1 MWIENHVPA
10 GHAFGTRHDQ
20 FVASEQCGQRALAT
34 TTCFITFPPCRGVYM
49 MAVEPYASLV
59 NNALGSQDR
68 IASSVLETNFVAIK
82 IGV

>member
-1 MWIENHVPA
+1 
-10 GHAFGTRHDQ
+10 
-20 FVASEQCGQRALAT
+20 
-34 TTCFITFPPCRGVYM
+34 M